1 MMLDPVWFNIS
12 PLSWQAIGI
21 TLLSGSIVGL
31 ERQLRGKPAG
41 IRTSILITL
50 GTYLFVALSLPL
62 GHSVVDPGR
71 LMGQVVTDPSRIIGQ
86 VVTGIGF
93 LGAGVMLTREGIV
106 VGVTSAATIW
116 VLAAIGVATGLGHYQ
131 VAIWLSVVVVA
142 VLTGVDMLE
151 NASAALRCGVHRTTK
166 DWIAR
171 KAGDSAGNSHEQ
183 SETEP
188 DQGK

>member
-1 MMLDPVWFNIS
+1 MMLDPAWFDIS
-12 PLSWQAIGI
+12 PLSWQAIGV
-21 TLLSGSIVGL
+21 TLLAGSIVGL

-62 GHSVVDPGR
+62 GHAVLDANRVVGN
-71 LMGQVVTDPSRIIGQ
+71 VVTDPSRIIGQ

-131 VAIWLSVVVVA
+131 VAIWLSIVVVG
-142 VLTGVDMLE
+142 VLTGVDTLE
-151 NASAALRCGVHRTTK
+151 NASAALRRGVHRTTK
-166 DWIAR
+166 DWISR
-171 KAGDSAGNSHEQ
+171 KTTNDAGESQHTD
-183 SETEP
+183 P
-188 DQGK
+188 DQGKQ

>member
-1 MMLDPVWFNIS
+1 MMLDPAWFDIN

-21 TLLSGSIVGL
+21 TLLAGSIVGL

-62 GHSVVDPGR
+62 GHSVLDPNR

-131 VAIWLSVVVVA
+131 VAIWLSVVVVG
-142 VLTGVDMLE
+142 VLTGVNVLE
-151 NASAALRCGVHRTTK
+151 NASSALRRGVHRTTK
-166 DWIAR
+166 DWKAR
-171 KAGDSAGNSHEQ
+171 KSSEQ
-183 SETEP
+183 SETET
-188 DQGK
+188 DQAK